1 MSPDAIDHYNLQQR
15 RRSSSNTNVKGSGSG
30 HRINEALGSFK
41 DIDEMRFSNV
51 EEEDEDASAGGYY
64 NVQVTKGYVVNME
77 ASYQEFNTHLFECN
91 LDFKENIIR

>member
-1 MSPDAIDHYNLQQR
+1 
-15 RRSSSNTNVKGSGSG
+15 
-30 HRINEALGSFK
+30 
-41 DIDEMRFSNV
+41 MRFSNV